1 MTTDKHITT
10 DKGIEIKGTEV
21 TTVGLHS
28 GAPLLQPLAVLIP
41 ISAIFAN

>member
-1 MTTDKHITT
+1 MTTDKRITA
-10 DKGIEIKGTEV
+10 DKSTEIKGTEV

-28 GAPLLQPLAVLIP
+28 GAPLLQPLAVLIS